1 MTEPKA
7 RSFAGGTNIAM
18 KVPASLHDEAVA
30 FYRDTVGLPY
40 LGSDGTTEIFEF
52 GAGRLWLDR
61 VERATHAE
69 VWLEIL
75 TGDVDEGAARLA
87 RSGARIADELEPL
100 DGVDG
105 HWIIDP
111 GGTVLLLNRSGE

>member
-1 MTEPKA
+1 MTEPRTRRFEA
-7 RSFAGGTNIAM
+7 GTNIAM

-40 LGSDGTTEIFEF
+40 VGSDGTTEIFQF
-52 GAGRLWLDR
+52 GASRLWLDR
-61 VERATHAE
+61 VEHATHAE

-75 TGDVDEGAARLA
+75 TDDVDEGAVHLA
-87 RSGARIADELEPL
+87 GSGARIADELEPL